1 MSKITAINDV
11 AIKRKPA
18 PGPEIGP
25 FKKIK
30 PAVPAPAPVHTP
42 VKKSA
47 TSPQFSRFSVTL
59 SPAGAGVTSGNSSNS
74 SAASSGMVAA
84 DLAALKKVTGQVC
97 SNCGTTRTPL
107 WRRAPDGT
115 TICNACGL
123 YLKARNTSRL
133 VNRKPPAVAVVQD
146 ETSGATKKSCGGGGS
161 GASEGTCPGD
171 GHCNGTGGANACSG
185 CPAYNNRLTK
195 AAQLSKEESV
205 STATENGAL
214 GQAVI
219 ACQNCSTTITPL
231 WRRDDEGHTICNACG
246 LYHRLHG
253 VHRPVGMK
261 KSTIKRRKRVISALP
276 GHGDADDSNMV
287 SGLVMGTEKSKS
299 TTVSPVSS
307 PNLSPNSSAS
317 FTSSSSTSSFSA
329 TPPQKQVAKTSE
341 PSQLPVRLY
350 APAAIDFT
358 HSFKA
363 LSTILPMPKSP
374 SSSPTPAPGTETT
387 RLPGISTL
395 GIGRLDDSSLRIQ
408 SILNTEPSG
417 SRAVSI
423 PTGGLQVRNPSQDQR
438 ASSPSSSSSA
448 SSASSASADSLL
460 ADIPDSVSP
469 AHVKEFLLI
478 KKRKLEEKLEKRRLQ
493 MKETEDLIEAC
504 QAKIDEYTK

>member
-1 MSKITAINDV
+1 MSKITAINDLV
-11 AIKRKPA
+11 IKRKPV
-18 PGPEIGP
+18 PGPEIVP

-30 PAVPAPAPVHTP
+30 PAVPATAPAPAA

-47 TSPQFSRFSVTL
+47 SSPQFSKFSVRL
-59 SPAGAGVTSGNSSNS
+59 SPAGTGVVNSNSSSSS

-84 DLAALKKVTGQVC
+84 DMAALKKVTGQVC

-133 VNRKPPAVAVVQD
+133 VNRKPPSVTVVQD
-146 ETSGATKKSCGGGGS
+146 DISGTTTKRGCGG

-205 STATENGAL
+205 STATENGPL

-261 KSTIKRRKRVISALP
+261 KSTIKRRKRVISLLQ
-276 GHGDADDSNMV
+276 GHGDTDESNTMP
-287 SGLVMGTEKSKS
+287 GLVSGTEKIKS
-299 TTVSPVSS
+299 PTVSPASS
-307 PNLSPNSSAS
+307 PNMSPNSSAS
-317 FTSSSSTSSFSA
+317 FTSSSSTSSFSTA
-329 TPPQKQVAKTSE
+329 LPQKKLAKSLDN
-341 PSQLPVRLY
+341 SQLPTRPY

-358 HSFKA
+358 YSFKA

-374 SSSPTPAPGTETT
+374 SSSPTPAPGSETT

-408 SILNTEPSG
+408 SILNTEPS
-417 SRAVSI
+417 SAASPAVSF
-423 PTGGLQVRNPSQDQR
+423 PTGGLQGLKPTQDHQ
-438 ASSPSSSSSA
+438 ASSPSSSS

-469 AHVKEFLLI
+469 VHIKEFLLI

-493 MKETEDLIEAC
+493 MKEMEELIEAC
-504 QAKIDEYTK
+504 QAKIEEYAK